1 MKLLLDTHALLWV
14 LGDTERLGA
23 DTGRV
28 LADDDN
34 AVFVSV
40 VSLWEIVVKCRVG
53 QLKADIT
60 AIVAQMAPASKIQLL
75 AMMPPHL
82 IALNSLPFHE
92 QHRDP
97 FDHLIIAQAIAE
109 GMTLVT
115 RDQRAALYPVQ
126 TMAA

>member
-1 MKLLLDTHALLWV
+1 VKLLLDTHALLWV
-14 LGDTERLGA
+14 LGETERLGA
-23 DTGRV
+23 DTGRI

-53 QLKADIT
+53 KLQADIT

-75 AMMPPHL
+75 GMTPPHL

-126 TMAA
+126 TMSA

>member
-1 MKLLLDTHALLWV
+1 VKLLLDTHALLWV
-14 LGDTERLGA
+14 LGEPERLK
-23 DTGRV
+23 TETRRV

-53 QLKADIT
+53 KLEADVA
-60 AIVAQMAPASKIQLL
+60 AIAARMAPASKIQRLDIT
-75 AMMPPHL
+75 PQHL

-92 QHRDP
+92 RHRDP
-97 FDHLIIAQAIAE
+97 FDHLLIAQAISE

-115 RDQRAALYPVQ
+115 QDQHAALYPVRI
-126 TMAA
+126 MPA